1 MVFLAVDD
9 ALLLDDFALDDLLLD
24 LLGVFAEEVF
34 FEVVFELE
42 DFALLLVLF
51 GVDFFELVAFGVED
65 FFVVD
70 FLVVLAFDFD
80 FGLVAFCA
88 NADDERPIASRRA
101 RKVFIV

>member
-1 MVFLAVDD
+1 VVFLAVDD

-42 DFALLLVLF
+42 
-51 GVDFFELVAFGVED
+51 
-65 FFVVD
+65 